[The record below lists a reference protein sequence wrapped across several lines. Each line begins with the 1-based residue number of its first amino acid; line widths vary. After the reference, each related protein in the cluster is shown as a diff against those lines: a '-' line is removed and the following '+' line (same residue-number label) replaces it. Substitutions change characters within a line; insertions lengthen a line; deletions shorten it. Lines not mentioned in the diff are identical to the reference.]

1 MLSPFMQGDEN
12 QAERHLNSVFRRHS
26 DEAQYGVN
34 VIELQAL
41 SNAYYTP
48 TKDDVS
54 VRIHYFRQLRR
65 KEKGGNQMK
74 AIRRT
79 MVLFFVLGLTAMA
92 QTSAA
97 GKEQASSGA
106 MMPHPSHTNGAAL
119 TYAEL
124 KNTAA
129 ALEQARQATAKYQ
142 DVHTAE
148 ADGYQMVGGDM
159 PGMGIHYVL
168 TMEPTRFDIEKPPIL
183 LYVKNSAQPG
193 EYSLAGVGYFWNAPE
208 GPDGQPLNSP
218 FPKSLAVWH
227 RHENIC
233 VLPHLENPHGLS
245 ESQCREQGGH
255 FIAKTQW
262 LVHAWIWK
270 DNPTGIFSPENP
282 ALR

>member
-1 MLSPFMQGDEN
+1 
-12 QAERHLNSVFRRHS
+12 
-26 DEAQYGVN
+26 
-34 VIELQAL
+34 
-41 SNAYYTP
+41 
-48 TKDDVS
+48 
-54 VRIHYFRQLRR
+54 
-65 KEKGGNQMK
+65 MK
-74 AIRRT
+74 AISRT
-79 MVLFFVLGLTAMA
+79 MALFFVLGLTTAA
-92 QTSAA
+92 QTSSPV
-97 GKEQASSGA
+97 GKEQAASGT
-106 MMPHPSHTNGAAL
+106 MMLHSAHANGAAL

-129 ALEQARQATAKYQ
+129 ELERARQATAKYQ
-142 DVHTAE
+142 DVHAAE

-168 TMEPTRFDIEKPPIL
+168 TMEPNRFDIEKPPIL
-183 LYVKNSAQPG
+183 LYVKNSAPQG

-208 GPDGQPLNSP
+208 GPDGQPLNPP
-218 FPKSLAVWH
+218 FPKSLALWH

-255 FIAKTQW
+255 FIAQTQW

-282 ALR
+282 SLR

>member
-1 MLSPFMQGDEN
+1 MLSPFMQGDKN
-12 QAERHLNSVFRRHS
+12 QAERHLNSAFRRHS
-26 DEAQYGVN
+26 DAAQYGVN

-48 TKDDVS
+48 TKDDIS

-79 MVLFFVLGLTAMA
+79 MVLFFVLGLTAVA

-168 TMEPTRFDIEKPPIL
+168 TMEPTRFDIEKPPLL

-255 FIAKTQW
+255 FIARTQW